1 MSYTQRFT
9 TSVTVSGSKT
19 VSYSYPAS
27 EHGGSG
33 SKTVYFQ
40 ETVPVNINIHVDT
53 TPFDQSVAIAN
64 ATVDTLTGAVVSMN
78 SSQCSAIHESG
89 EKISN
94 ALTEGFYK
102 LIGSELTTQISE
114 NKSILQSKIALVI
127 ELSKDIANKHGRMA
141 EDMNR
146 LKRHYSEVFDAIDED
161 CEKRILA
168 LDKPAFNLFKARENL
183 IKEPYTRDGVF
194 PLQETK
200 DISSCQT
207 LSVVGRL
214 RSKVSDVIKIMT
226 GTALNTQKYLRDINT
241 FAKPGEVKEKVKA
254 FVPVVY
260 CEQTSLKEEGCKEV
274 VSVFNSE
281 LDSEELKE
289 KIKDFVLGSQAEKWD
304 CIQEGEL
311 KLIDQWFMNYAEQDL
326 NNSVLEDKQRVYDQ
340 IMSLWKNKA
349 LKTLDKK

>member
-146 LKRHYSEVFDAIDED
+146 LKRHYSEVFDAIDV
-161 CEKRILA
+161 
-168 LDKPAFNLFKARENL
+168 FKARENL

-207 LSVVGRL
+207 LSAVGRL

-241 FAKPGEVKEKVKA
+241 FAKPGEVKEKIKA

-260 CEQTSLKEEGCKEV
+260 CEQASLNEEGCKEV

-289 KIKDFVLGSQAEKWD
+289 KIKDFVLGAQAEKWD

-340 IMSLWKNKA
+340 VMSLWKNKA